1 MLGGRKNLCRSNQS
15 KTPSKVQL
23 QLQLIHRHIVLL
35 HLDGGGVLVVVVF
48 QALGDELEVGLVE
61 DHLGQV
67 LLPLD
72 LLFDGVRHVRD
83 HVGQDELGKVNDVLR
98 CMKEK

>member
-1 MLGGRKNLCRSNQS
+1 MSKNKQ
-15 KTPSKVQL
+15 TPSKVQL
-23 QLQLIHRHIVLL
+23 QLQLIHRHVVLL
-35 HLDGGGVLVVVVF
+35 HIDGGGVVVVAPAADVVVVVVGWF
-48 QALGDELEVGLVE
+48 QALGHELEVGLVQ

-72 LLFDGVRHVRD
+72 LLLDGVRHVRD

-98 CMKEK
+98 QE